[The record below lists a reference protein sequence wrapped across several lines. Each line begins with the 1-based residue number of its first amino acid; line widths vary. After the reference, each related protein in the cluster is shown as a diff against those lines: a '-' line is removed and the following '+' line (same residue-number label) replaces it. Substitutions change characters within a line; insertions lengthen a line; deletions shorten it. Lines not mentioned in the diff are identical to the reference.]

1 MSEREF
7 ELSKNIEHHLA
18 VLSKIYAKKAER
30 QKLDIIVNSQ
40 IRVHEEWDYD
50 NWDGGMYGHALF
62 ITVPEA
68 VYLNSVGQRKE
79 LQAEIKAD
87 INKIHNVPHEFIA
100 DVFLETEKVEDRDW
114 RRESGALQSR
124 QRAITPATRERIWGD
139 EGYRVFLSHKAEVK
153 KRAGELKE
161 SMHLFGASCF
171 VAHQDIHPTNE
182 WQEEI
187 ESALASM
194 DAFVALLTEKFHD
207 SLWTDQEVGYALA
220 RGVPIIAVKLGID
233 PYGFIGK
240 FQALSSTWDDA
251 PEKVVSLL
259 MTQPRMV
266 DAYIAVLPRC
276 ASFDEG
282 NTLAHLLPS
291 ILVLS
296 DAQAE
301 RLMLTFNRDSQ
312 LKGSFGFNGK
322 WASKFGDGLAAHLS
336 RLTGQQYVMTE
347 AGEIARNG
355 P

>member
-1 MSEREF
+1 MSEQQF
-7 ELSKNIEHHLA
+7 ELSKNIEHYLA
-18 VLSKIYAKKAER
+18 ILSKVYAKEGER

-62 ITVPEA
+62 ITLPEA
-68 VYLNSVGQRKE
+68 VYLNAVGQRKE
-79 LQAEIKAD
+79 LQSEIKAD

-100 DVFLETEKVEDRDW
+100 DVFLETEKLEDRDW

-124 QRAITPATRERIWGD
+124 QRAITAATRQRIWGD

-153 KRAGELKE
+153 KQAAELKE
-161 SMHLFGASCF
+161 SVHLFGASCF
-171 VAHQDIHPTNE
+171 VAHQDIHPTKE

-187 ESALASM
+187 ENALSSM
-194 DAFVALLTEKFHD
+194 DAFVALLTEKFHE
-207 SLWTDQEVGYALA
+207 SFWTDQEVGYALA
-220 RGVPIIAVKLGID
+220 RGVPIIAVKVGID

-259 MTQPRMV
+259 MTEPRMV
-266 DAYIAVLPRC
+266 DAYIAALPRC
-276 ASFDEG
+276 ASFGQG
-282 NTLAHLLPS
+282 NTLSHVLPS
-291 ILVLS
+291 IRELT

-301 RLMLTFNRDSQ
+301 RLMSTFNQDPQ
-312 LKGSFGFNGK
+312 LQGSYGFNGK

-347 AGEIARNG
+347 SGEIARTG
-355 P
+355 R